1 MGILTPNRSAVFSWH
16 QAEKMMAL
24 AARLLFRRALPDT
37 LWLPQKRDWN
47 KKRLKHFETTNL
59 G

>member
-1 MGILTPNRSAVFSWH
+1 
-16 QAEKMMAL
+16 MMAL